1 MSEDQDFQKHHLPK
15 PCTFC
20 GQAAGYAPLEEME
33 YHGVGVYFCHTC
45 NAEYLYYQS
54 GEMASTSLYTEIHG
68 RMYRWTVSIGRNSLW
83 ASATLWYVEKPGIPG
98 KKKNEGLVPVKDFE
112 NPLPD
117 VNPQNINEKLKTWLV
132 FL

>member
-1 MSEDQDFQKHHLPK
+1 
-15 PCTFC
+15 
-20 GQAAGYAPLEEME
+20 
-33 YHGVGVYFCHTC
+33 
-45 NAEYLYYQS
+45 
-54 GEMASTSLYTEIHG
+54 
-68 RMYRWTVSIGRNSLW
+68 MYRWTVSIGRNSLW